1 MALFSTNKNTEKKPK
16 ASKAVVAKPADAA
29 ASANRTSTAY
39 VLRHARIT
47 EKATMY
53 SNESVYVFEV
63 APRATKREI
72 VMAVREIYNVTPR
85 MVRIASIPTKTT
97 RNARTG
103 VKGLKRGGKKAYVY
117 LQKGETI
124 IIS

>member
-1 MALFSTNKNTEKKPK
+1 MALFSKKTNTK
-16 ASKAVVAKPADAA
+16 AKAPARSQD
-29 ASANRTSTAY
+29 TSTASEKSGIRSSNAHI
-39 VLRHARIT
+39 LRHARIT
-47 EKATMY
+47 EKATMH
-53 SNESVYVFEV
+53 STDSVYVFEV
-63 APRATKREI
+63 ATRATKRDI
-72 VMAVREIYNVTPR
+72 VMAIRDIYNVTPR
-85 MVRIASIPTKTT
+85 MVRVANIPTKTT

>member
-1 MALFSTNKNTEKKPK
+1 MHST
-16 ASKAVVAKPADAA
+16 D
-29 ASANRTSTAY
+29 
-39 VLRHARIT
+39 
-47 EKATMY
+47 
-53 SNESVYVFEV
+53 SVYVFEV
-63 APRATKREI
+63 ATRATKRDI
-72 VMAVREIYNVTPR
+72 VMAIRDIYNVTPR
-85 MVRIASIPTKTT
+85 MVRVANIPTKTT

>member
-1 MALFSTNKNTEKKPK
+1 MALFSKKTNTKTAK
-16 ASKAVVAKPADAA
+16 AATAVAKPVGTNAP
-29 ASANRTSTAY
+29 SGNRTSSAH

-53 SNESVYVFEV
+53 SNESVFVFEV
-63 APRATKREI
+63 APRATKRDI
-72 VMAVREIYNVTPR
+72 VMAIREIYNVTPR
-85 MVRIASIPTKTT
+85 MVRIAQIPTKST

-103 VKGLKRGGKKAYVY
+103 VSGVKRGGKKAYVY